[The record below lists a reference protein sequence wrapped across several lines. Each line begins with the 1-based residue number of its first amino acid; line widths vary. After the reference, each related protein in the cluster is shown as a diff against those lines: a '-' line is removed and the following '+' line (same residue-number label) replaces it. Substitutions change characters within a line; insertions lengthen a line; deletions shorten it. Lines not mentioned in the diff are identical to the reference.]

1 MQAPPACRFYRER
14 AAGMYASYPFS
25 AAQAIV
31 ELPYVGVQ
39 AVLYCCITYWMVSC
53 ALSMHSASGKISVLS
68 FVLCSAVGEAPNAQA
83 ESPDKQ

>member
-1 MQAPPACRFYRER
+1 
-14 AAGMYASYPFS
+14 MYASYPFS

-53 ALSMHSASGKISVLS
+53 APSVHSASSKFSVLA
-68 FVLCSAVGEAPNAQA
+68 LCSAVGEAPLMPRQNHQTDIDRAFLGLPA
-83 ESPDKQ
+83 L